1 MTKNKKNIS
10 YGMRKDGVSPKLST
24 YLKEIAETEPLS
36 PEEEI
41 RLSRLIKQGDK
52 KALNQMLCANLR
64 FVVSIAKK
72 YQNRGIPLED
82 LINIGNLGLIKAA
95 HRFDES
101 RGFKFI
107 SYAVWWIKQT
117 ILQALAEQSRTIRI
131 PLTMVSVM
139 NKYARELEHLE
150 QQYEREPNFNE
161 LAQNMNINQVM
172 LEKTLQLSASP
183 LSVDAPV
190 VDESDSFF
198 LDIIED
204 KEAEEP
210 DQDLMDESLKYELH
224 DVLKSLTEREQKI
237 IKMYYGLENYSKMTL
252 EEIGEEMHLTR
263 ERVRQI
269 KEKGIQKLRHISR
282 ARLLQKFLG

>member
-1 MTKNKKNIS
+1 
-10 YGMRKDGVSPKLST
+10 
-24 YLKEIAETEPLS
+24 LK

-52 KALNQMLCANLR
+52 EALDKMLCANLR
-64 FVVSIAKK
+64 FVVSVAKK
-72 YQNRGIPLED
+72 YQNRGLPLED

-131 PLTMVSVM
+131 PLTMVSIM
-139 NKYARELEHLE
+139 NKYTREMEQLE
-150 QQYEREPNFNE
+150 QQYEREPNFDE
-161 LAQNMNINQVM
+161 LARDMEINQNT
-172 LEKTLQLSASP
+172 LEKTLQLSTTP

-190 VDESDSFF
+190 REESDSFF

-204 KEAEEP
+204 EDAVPP
-210 DQDLMDESLKYELH
+210 DHELMDESLKFELH
-224 DVLKSLTEREQKI
+224 DVLKSLTAREQKI
-237 IKMYYGLENYSKMTL
+237 IKMYYGLEKYPKMTL
-252 EEIGEEMHLTR
+252 EEIGEEVKLTR

-269 KEKGIQKLRHISR
+269 KEKAIRKLRHISR

>member
-1 MTKNKKNIS
+1 MKHRKRDIS
-10 YGMRKDGVSPKLST
+10 YISRKWGVSPNLSS
-24 YLKEIAETEPLS
+24 YLEEIADTEPLP

-41 RLSRLIKQGDK
+41 RLSQLIKQGDK
-52 KALNQMLCANLR
+52 DALNKMLCANLR

-72 YQNRGIPLED
+72 YQNRGLPLED

-95 HRFDES
+95 HRYDES

-107 SYAVWWIKQT
+107 SYAVWWIRQT

-131 PLTMVSVM
+131 PLTMVSIM
-139 NKYARELEHLE
+139 NKYAREMEHLE
-150 QQYEREPNFNE
+150 QTYEREPNFEE
-161 LAQNMNINQVM
+161 LAQDMDINQDT
-172 LEKTLQLSASP
+172 LEKTLQLNTSP

-190 VDESDSFF
+190 RDESDSYF

-204 KEAEEP
+204 EDADAP
-210 DQDLMDESLKYELH
+210 DSELMDESLKFELH
-224 DVLKSLTEREQKI
+224 DVLKNLTDREQKI
-237 IKMYYGLENYSKMTL
+237 IKMYYGLENYPKMTL
-252 EEIGEEMHLTR
+252 EEIGEKVNLTR

-269 KEKGIQKLRHISR
+269 KEKGILKLRHISR

>member
-1 MTKNKKNIS
+1 MSPNLSS
-10 YGMRKDGVSPKLST
+10 YLE
-24 YLKEIAETEPLS
+24 EIAETEPLP

-41 RLSRLIKQGDK
+41 RLSQLIKQGDK
-52 KALNQMLCANLR
+52 DALNKMLCANLR

-72 YQNRGIPLED
+72 YQNRGLPLED

-95 HRFDES
+95 HRYDES

-131 PLTMVSVM
+131 PLTMVSIM
-139 NKYARELEHLE
+139 NKYAREMEHLE
-150 QQYEREPNFNE
+150 QTFEREPNFEE
-161 LAQNMNINQVM
+161 LAQDMDINQDT
-172 LEKTLQLSASP
+172 LEKTLQLSTSP

-190 VDESDSFF
+190 RDESDSYF

-204 KEAEEP
+204 EDADAP
-210 DQDLMDESLKYELH
+210 DSELMDESLKYELH
-224 DVLKSLTEREQKI
+224 DVLKNLTDREQKI
-237 IKMYYGLENYSKMTL
+237 IKMYYGLENYPKMTL
-252 EEIGEEMHLTR
+252 EEIGEKVNLTR

-269 KEKGIQKLRHISR
+269 KEKGIRKLRHISR

>member
-1 MTKNKKNIS
+1 
-10 YGMRKDGVSPKLST
+10 VSPNLSS
-24 YLKEIAETEPLS
+24 YLEEIAETEPLP

-41 RLSRLIKQGDK
+41 RLSQLIKQGDK
-52 KALNQMLCANLR
+52 DALNKMLCANLR

-72 YQNRGIPLED
+72 YQNRGLPLED

-95 HRFDES
+95 HRYDES

-131 PLTMVSVM
+131 PLTMVSIM
-139 NKYARELEHLE
+139 NKYAREMEHLE
-150 QQYEREPNFNE
+150 QTFEREPNFEE
-161 LAQNMNINQVM
+161 LAQDLDINQDT
-172 LEKTLQLSASP
+172 LEKTIQLSTSP

-190 VDESDSFF
+190 CDESDSYF

-204 KEAEEP
+204 ENSEAP
-210 DQDLMDESLKYELH
+210 DRELMDESLKYELH
-224 DVLKSLTEREQKI
+224 DVLKNLTEREQKI
-237 IKMYYGLENYSKMTL
+237 IKMYYGLENYPKMTL
-252 EEIGEEMHLTR
+252 EEIGEKVNLTR

>member
-1 MTKNKKNIS
+1 MDRKKRDIS
-10 YGMRKDGVSPKLST
+10 YLSRKWGVSPNLSS
-24 YLKEIAETEPLS
+24 YLDEIADTEPLS

-41 RLSRLIKQGDK
+41 RLSRLIKEGDK
-52 KALNQMLCANLR
+52 KALDKMLCSNLR

-72 YQNRGIPLED
+72 YQNRGLPLED

-95 HRFDES
+95 HRYDES

-131 PLTMVSVM
+131 PLTMVSIM
-139 NKYARELEHLE
+139 NKYTRQMEHLE

-161 LAQNMNINQVM
+161 LASDMEVNQDT
-172 LEKTLQLSASP
+172 LEKTLQLSTTP
-183 LSVDAPV
+183 LSVDSPV
-190 VDESDSFF
+190 REESDSFF

-204 KEAEEP
+204 EDAISP
-210 DQDLMDESLKYELH
+210 DSELMDDSLKFELH
-224 DVLKSLTEREQKI
+224 DVLNSLTERERII
-237 IKMYYGLENYSKMTL
+237 IKMYYGLENYHRMTL
-252 EEIGEEMHLTR
+252 EEIGEEVNLTR

-269 KEKGIQKLRHISR
+269 KEKGIRKLRHISR

>member
-1 MTKNKKNIS
+1 
-10 YGMRKDGVSPKLST
+10 VSPNLSS
-24 YLKEIAETEPLS
+24 YLEEIAETEPLP

-41 RLSRLIKQGDK
+41 RLSQLIKQGDK
-52 KALNQMLCANLR
+52 DALNKMLCANLR

-72 YQNRGIPLED
+72 YQNRGLPLED

-95 HRFDES
+95 HRYDES

-131 PLTMVSVM
+131 PLTMVSIM
-139 NKYARELEHLE
+139 NKYAREMEHLE
-150 QQYEREPNFNE
+150 QTFEREPNFEE
-161 LAQNMNINQVM
+161 LAQDLDINQDT
-172 LEKTLQLSASP
+172 LEKTLQLSTSP

-190 VDESDSFF
+190 CDESDSYF

-204 KEAEEP
+204 ENSEAP
-210 DQDLMDESLKYELH
+210 DRELMDESLKYELH
-224 DVLKSLTEREQKI
+224 DVLKNLTEREQKI
-237 IKMYYGLENYSKMTL
+237 IKMYYGLENYPKMTL
-252 EEIGEEMHLTR
+252 EEIGEKVNLTR

>member
-1 MTKNKKNIS
+1 MNRKKRDIS
-10 YGMRKDGVSPKLST
+10 YLSRKWGVSPNLSS
-24 YLKEIAETEPLS
+24 YLDEIADTEPLS

-41 RLSRLIKQGDK
+41 RLSRLIKEGDK
-52 KALNQMLCANLR
+52 KALDTMLCSNLR

-72 YQNRGIPLED
+72 YQNRGLPLED

-95 HRFDES
+95 HRYDES

-131 PLTMVSVM
+131 PLTMVSIM
-139 NKYARELEHLE
+139 NKYTREMEHLE
-150 QQYEREPNFNE
+150 QRFEREPNFNE
-161 LAQNMNINQVM
+161 LASDMEVNQDT
-172 LEKTLQLSASP
+172 LEKTLQLSTTP
-183 LSVDAPV
+183 LSVDSPV
-190 VDESDSFF
+190 REESDSFF

-204 KEAEEP
+204 EDAVSP
-210 DQDLMDESLKYELH
+210 DSELMDDSLRFELH
-224 DVLKSLTEREQKI
+224 DVLNSLTERERKI
-237 IKMYYGLENYSKMTL
+237 IKMYYGLENYSRMTL
-252 EEIGEEMHLTR
+252 EEIGEEVKLTR

-269 KEKGIQKLRHISR
+269 KEKGIRKLRHISR

>member
-1 MTKNKKNIS
+1 
-10 YGMRKDGVSPKLST
+10 MRKDGVSPKLST

>member
-1 MTKNKKNIS
+1 
-10 YGMRKDGVSPKLST
+10 MRKDGVSPKLST

-190 VDESDSFF
+190 VDENDSFF

>member
-1 MTKNKKNIS
+1 
-10 YGMRKDGVSPKLST
+10 VSPNLSS
-24 YLKEIAETEPLS
+24 YLEEIAETEPLP

-41 RLSRLIKQGDK
+41 RLSQLIKQGDK
-52 KALNQMLCANLR
+52 DALNKMLCANLR

-72 YQNRGIPLED
+72 YQNRGLPLED

-95 HRFDES
+95 HRYDES

-131 PLTMVSVM
+131 PLTMVSIM
-139 NKYARELEHLE
+139 NKYAREMEHLE
-150 QQYEREPNFNE
+150 QTFEREPNFEE
-161 LAQNMNINQVM
+161 LAQDMDINQGT
-172 LEKTLQLSASP
+172 LEKTLQLSTSP

-190 VDESDSFF
+190 RDESDSNF

-204 KEAEEP
+204 EDADAP
-210 DQDLMDESLKYELH
+210 DSELMDESLKYELH
-224 DVLKSLTEREQKI
+224 NVLKNLTDREQKI
-237 IKMYYGLENYSKMTL
+237 IKMYYGLENYPKMTL
-252 EEIGEEMHLTR
+252 EEIGEKVNLTR

-269 KEKGIQKLRHISR
+269 KEKGIRKLRHISR

>member
-1 MTKNKKNIS
+1 MKHKKRDIS
-10 YGMRKDGVSPKLST
+10 YISRKWGVSPNLSS
-24 YLKEIAETEPLS
+24 YLEEIADTEPLK

-52 KALNQMLCANLR
+52 EALDKMLCANLR
-64 FVVSIAKK
+64 FVVSVAKK
-72 YQNRGIPLED
+72 YQNRGLPLED

-131 PLTMVSVM
+131 PLTMVSIM
-139 NKYARELEHLE
+139 NKYTREMEQLE
-150 QQYEREPNFNE
+150 QQYEREPNFDE
-161 LAQNMNINQVM
+161 LARDMEINQNT
-172 LEKTLQLSASP
+172 LEKTLQLSTTP

-190 VDESDSFF
+190 REESDSFF

-204 KEAEEP
+204 EDAVPP
-210 DQDLMDESLKYELH
+210 DHELMDESLKFELH
-224 DVLKSLTEREQKI
+224 DVLKSLTAREQKI
-237 IKMYYGLENYSKMTL
+237 IKMYYGLEKYPKMTL
-252 EEIGEEMHLTR
+252 EEIGEEVKLTR

-269 KEKGIQKLRHISR
+269 KEKAIRKLRHISR